1 MEYIV
6 NKSLPRSVEEIK
18 LIKVVTTIGNGTE
31 GEPYR
36 EVEVLYEKDGRLL
49 TVLDNFKSMEDKQ
62 ND

>member
-31 GEPYR
+31 DEPYR
-36 EVEVLYEKDGRLL
+36 EVEALYEKDGRLL
-49 TVLDNFKSMEDKQ
+49 TVLDNFKPMEAKQ

>member
-31 GEPYR
+31 DNPYR
-36 EVEVLYEKDGRLL
+36 EVEALYEKDGRLL
-49 TVLDNFKSMEDKQ
+49 AILDHFKPTEDK

>member
-31 GEPYR
+31 DDPYR
-36 EVEVLYEKDGRLL
+36 EVEALYEKDGRLL
-49 TVLDNFKSMEDKQ
+49 DVLDNFKPTEDK

>member
-31 GEPYR
+31 DNPYR
-36 EVEVLYEKDGRLL
+36 EVEALYEKDGRLL
-49 TVLDNFKSMEDKQ
+49 AILDNFKPTEDK

>member
-1 MEYIV
+1 MAYIV

-31 GEPYR
+31 DDPYR
-36 EVEVLYEKDGRLL
+36 EVEALYEKDGRLL
-49 TVLDNFKSMEDKQ
+49 AVLDDFKYMEDKQ

>member
-6 NKSLPRSVEEIK
+6 NKTLPSSVEEIK

-31 GEPYR
+31 DEPYR
-36 EVEVLYEKDGRLL
+36 EVEALYEKDGRLL
-49 TVLDNFKSMEDKQ
+49 AVLDNFKPMEDK

>member
-31 GEPYR
+31 DEPYR
-36 EVEVLYEKDGRLL
+36 EVEVLYEKDGRLV
-49 TVLDNFKSMEDKQ
+49 TVLDNFKPMEDKQ
-62 ND
+62 NG

>member
-1 MEYIV
+1 MTYIV

-31 GEPYR
+31 DEPYR
-36 EVEVLYEKDGRLL
+36 EVEALYDKDGKLV
-49 TVLDNFKSMEDKQ
+49 TVLDNFKPMEDKQ

>member
-49 TVLDNFKSMEDKQ
+49 VVLDNFKPMEDKQ

>member
-18 LIKVVTTIGNGTE
+18 LIKVVTTIGNGTKD
-31 GEPYR
+31 EPYR
-36 EVEVLYEKDGRLL
+36 EVEALYEKDGRLL
-49 TVLDNFKSMEDKQ
+49 AVLDNFKPMEDKQ

>member
-1 MEYIV
+1 MAYIF

-31 GEPYR
+31 DEPYR

-49 TVLDNFKSMEDKQ
+49 AVLDNFKPMGDE
-62 ND
+62 

>member
-1 MEYIV
+1 MAYIV

-31 GEPYR
+31 DDPYR
-36 EVEVLYEKDGRLL
+36 EVEALYENDGRLL
-49 TVLDNFKSMEDKQ
+49 AVLDNFKYMEDKQ

>member
-18 LIKVVTTIGNGTE
+18 LIKVVTTIGNGTKD
-31 GEPYR
+31 EPYR
-36 EVEVLYEKDGRLL
+36 EVEALYEKDGRLI
-49 TVLDNFKSMEDKQ
+49 TVLNKFKPMEDK

>member
-1 MEYIV
+1 MEYTV

-31 GEPYR
+31 NEPYR
-36 EVEVLYEKDGRLL
+36 EVEALYEKDGRLV
-49 TVLDNFKSMEDKQ
+49 TVLDNFKPTEDK